1 MRLFM
6 KLAAIIIVIL
16 LMVQAVG
23 AREDPDWIGPGGFLF
38 PVKIWVEK
46 FRLNFVFDQNEKV
59 RGMLD
64 LADER
69 LREAES
75 INNKSEEFKKDTD
88 EYAAQLEDL
97 QKFIEKGDIN
107 ETEKIQIDIKRKI
120 EDHRNRTKDF
130 K

>member
-38 PVKIWVEK
+38 PLKIWVEK

-59 RGMLD
+59 QGMLD

-69 LREAES
+69 LREAKNIKNS
-75 INNKSEEFKKDTD
+75 SEDLKKATD
-88 EYAAQLEDL
+88 EYAAQLEEL
-97 QKFIEKGDIN
+97 QNFI
-107 ETEKIQIDIKRKI
+107 
-120 EDHRNRTKDF
+120 
-130 K
+130 